1 VTICGHSLGGALAT
15 LLALDVAANTRFS
28 DPTVYSYGSPR
39 VGDSLF
45 ASTYNQVV
53 KNSYRIANRLD
64 IVPALPPPVDYEH
77 VLNPYELNP
86 IRLVPFPPKILVKST
101 LACEHS
107 LATYLYLL
115 SLQSG
120 GVVIPLES
128 TCQP

>member
-1 VTICGHSLGGALAT
+1 LRPQSGGALAT
-15 LLALDVAANTRFS
+15 LLALDTAANTVFS
-28 DPTVYSYGSPR
+28 DPAIYSYGSPR
-39 VGDSLF
+39 TGDSLF

-64 IVPALPPPVDYEH
+64 IVPALPPPVEYEH

-86 IRLVPFPPKILVKST
+86 IRLVPPPPKILVKST
-101 LACEHS
+101 VTCEHS
-107 LATYLYLL
+107 LTTYLYLL

-120 GVVIPLES
+120 APVIPLES